1 MTELTGELAM
11 SDHTL
16 TTTAVDRR
24 RFIALSGTTVAALAT
39 AGLFSGKAIASPE
52 ETTARIKELTGGKN
66 MQEGRI
72 SIKLPHV
79 AENGNTV
86 PVTVSV
92 DSPMTEDDHV
102 TSVHLFAEK
111 NPAPE
116 IASFHLTPMSGEA
129 KIATRVRLAKTQNVI
144 AVAQMSDGSI
154 YTGKK
159 QIKVTIGGCG
169 G

>member
-1 MTELTGELAM
+1 MTEFKGDTAM
-11 SDHTL
+11 SDQVFNTA
-16 TTTAVDRR
+16 AVDRR

-39 AGLFSGKAIASPE
+39 AGLFSGRALASPE

-72 SIKLPHV
+72 TIKLPHV

-86 PVTVSV
+86 PVTVTV
-92 DSPMTEDDHV
+92 DSPMTEKDHV
-102 TSVHLFAEK
+102 TSIHLLAEK
-111 NPAPE
+111 NPAPD

-129 KIATRVRLAKTQNVI
+129 KVATRVRLAKTQNVI